1 MVIRVGIRGAAVPQ
15 IFRALAPKLTEKDRR
30 AVDSISKLL
39 SFLIGDN
46 TSQPGGYGLSAN
58 GLTGILSNAR
68 NPENRKK
75 LAALL
80 PVLREFAPNMRV
92 FGLQI
97 ASRLA
102 EKSTARVLR
111 ASADAIFGP
120 ATPVPSSS
128 SVSTLGSLASK
139 NIVGGKTNS
148 NSNSAVGGYGYRA

>member
-1 MVIRVGIRGAAVPQ
+1 M
-15 IFRALAPKLTEKDRR
+15 
-30 AVDSISKLL
+30 LL
-39 SFLIGDN
+39 

-120 ATPVPSSS
+120 ATPVPSPSSSSS

-148 NSNSAVGGYGYRA
+148 NSAVGGYGYRA

>member
-1 MVIRVGIRGAAVPQ
+1 ML
-15 IFRALAPKLTEKDRR
+15 FRST
-30 AVDSISKLL
+30 
-39 SFLIGDN
+39 
-46 TSQPGGYGLSAN
+46 QPGGYGLSAN

-120 ATPVPSSS
+120 ATPVPSPSP

-148 NSNSAVGGYGYRA
+148 AVGGYGYRA